1 MVSGMPES
9 ANSLL
14 DRIRLG
20 EDSTLELTE
29 VVFSGSEI
37 MGPSSDSL
45 GDDLAAFANAH
56 GGTLV
61 LGVRDSD
68 REIIGIPTDRLND
81 VERMVRETLRDAVD
95 PALRGSVRRTRL
107 ADSLGISRTV
117 LQVEISRSLSSH
129 RGPSG
134 YLTRVGSS
142 KRKMPHDELA
152 RLIQQRSQSR
162 LMQFDENP
170 VRDASFPECD
180 PALVDRF
187 RTPRTMDD
195 RHALATKI
203 GMATT
208 LDDGQARLTVAGVLL
223 GTARPDRWLSDAS
236 IQAVAYRGSSVGP
249 GADQHDR
256 QIDAA
261 GITGPLDR
269 QIAGACRFVAKNQ
282 KIAATKDIECRDL
295 PQYDMTAIFEAV
307 VNAVAHRDYSVPGK
321 VRLRMFTDRLELY
334 VPGSLADTMTPQ
346 SLPHRQINRNST
358 VASLLAKIPVPTD
371 VPGLQTSRITMMD
384 RRGEGAQIILERSQR
399 ISGRMPVY
407 ETLDGSELRLTIFAA
422 GAAS

>member
-1 MVSGMPES
+1 MPER
-9 ANSLL
+9 ANSLP

-37 MGPSSDSL
+37 KGPTSDSL

-61 LGVRDSD
+61 LGVRDGD
-68 REIIGIPTDRLND
+68 REIIGIPTDRLDD
-81 VERMVRETLRDAVD
+81 VERMVHETFRDAVD

-107 ADSLGISRTV
+107 ADSLGILRMV

-152 RLIQQRSQSR
+152 RLIQQRSRSR
-162 LMQFDENP
+162 LIQFDENP
-170 VRDASFPECD
+170 VQDASFSECD
-180 PALVDRF
+180 PGLVDRF
-187 RTPRTMDD
+187 RTPRMTAD
-195 RHALATKI
+195 RHALATKV

-208 LDDGQARLTVAGVLL
+208 LDNGQTRLTVAGVLL
-223 GTARPDRWLSDAS
+223 GTARPDRWLPDAS
-236 IQAVAYRGSSVGP
+236 VQAVAFRGSSVAP
-249 GADQHDR
+249 NIEHHAY

-261 GITGPLDR
+261 EITGPLDL

-282 KIAATKDIECRDL
+282 KIAATKDTGRRDL
-295 PQYDMTAIFEAV
+295 PQYDMAAVFEAV
-307 VNAVAHRDYSVPGK
+307 VNAVAHRDYSVPSR
-321 VRLRMFTDRLELY
+321 VRLRMFSDRLELY
-334 VPGSLADTMTPQ
+334 VPGSLGDTMTPQ

-358 VASLLAKIPVPTD
+358 VTSLLAKIPVPTD
-371 VPGLQTSRITMMD
+371 VPGLVTSRITMMD
-384 RRGEGAQIILERSQR
+384 RRGEGAQIILERSRR
-399 ISGRMPVY
+399 ISGRMPVF
-407 ETLDGSELRLTIFAA
+407 ETMDGSELRLAIFAA
-422 GAAS
+422 GTDRAVS